1 MARYFMMANRQI
13 LFEKLLF
20 GHKQKFVIINL
31 MKVFSIFSKKF
42 LIYASLGLIVLIIG
56 VFSLRNGNG
65 KQVATVVRAD
75 IVQEVAATGK
85 VKPNQN
91 VNLGFD
97 KSGRVGEV
105 YVSIGETVKEG
116 QLLAALESGE
126 LLADLS
132 KARASLLE
140 ENIKLKEV
148 QSTAPISFNDSSK
161 NLDAA
166 IREGFAD
173 ADDAVRNKA
182 DQFFK
187 NTSGNPQFE
196 ISITSGNFTH
206 YFTVSANTAIEIN
219 SARRIVEEVLT
230 NWQKEISNKKSE
242 DLIVE
247 ADIAINNLNA
257 ISRFLDQMAEA
268 VNSFASADYTYDTT
282 VSNYKLAI
290 SGARSAVS
298 DAIAAIVTAKD
309 KFTTASTLGQN
320 GQFVDVL
327 TQETKVSQAQAA
339 VSSLE
344 AALSKSSIR
353 APFDG
358 VVTLQD
364 AKVGGAVAAGAA
376 LISVVSQDQ
385 IYIEA
390 NISEIHIGKIA
401 VGNPVT
407 VTFDAFPDEE
417 FVGTVSYIEPGD
429 VIVDGVVNYKVR
441 VTLDQAE
448 SKIKNGLTTN
458 LKIQTNKKTSVV
470 AVPLYALIQEGGQNF
485 ANKVVAKNIEKVPVS
500 LGLYG
505 NDGLVEIL
513 NGLEVGDTI
522 EF

>member
-1 MARYFMMANRQI
+1 M
-13 LFEKLLF
+13 
-20 GHKQKFVIINL
+20 
-31 MKVFSIFSKKF
+31 FSIFSKKF
-42 LIYASLGLIVLIIG
+42 LIYAGLGLVVLIVAI
-56 VFSLRNGNG
+56 FSFKNGNG

-105 YVSIGETVKEG
+105 YVSIGETVKKG
-116 QLLAALESGE
+116 QLLAILESGE
-126 LLADLS
+126 LSADLAKS
-132 KARASLLE
+132 RASLLE

-148 QSTAPISFNDSSK
+148 QNTAPISYNDAAK

-187 NTSGNPQFE
+187 NTSANPQFE
-196 ISITSGNFTH
+196 ISITSGNFVH
-206 YFTVSANTAIEIN
+206 YFTLPANMNIEIN
-219 SARRIVEEVLT
+219 GTRRKVEEVLIS
-230 NWQKEISNKKSE
+230 WQQSISSKPNAN
-242 DLIVE
+242 LIAE
-247 ADIAINNLNA
+247 ADLAINNLNT

-268 VNSFASADYTYDTT
+268 VNSFASVDYTYDTT

-298 DAIAAIVTAKD
+298 GAISSIVTAKD
-309 KFTTASTLGQN
+309 KFTSASTMGQD

-327 TQETKVSQAQAA
+327 TQEAKVSQAQAA

-344 AALSKSSIR
+344 AALDKSSIR

-358 VVTLQD
+358 VITLQD

-401 VGNPVT
+401 VGNPVM

-417 FVGTVSYIEPGD
+417 FAGAVSYIEPGD
-429 VIVDGVVNYKVR
+429 VIVDGVVNYKIR
-441 VTLDQAE
+441 VILNESQ

-458 LKIQTNKKTSVV
+458 LKIQTNKKTNVV
-470 AVPLYALIQEGGQNF
+470 AVPLYSLTQEGGQNF
-485 ANKVVAKNIEKVPVS
+485 ANKVVAKNVEKVPVS

-505 NDGLVEIL
+505 NDGLVEVL
-513 NGLEVGDTI
+513 NGLEVGDMV